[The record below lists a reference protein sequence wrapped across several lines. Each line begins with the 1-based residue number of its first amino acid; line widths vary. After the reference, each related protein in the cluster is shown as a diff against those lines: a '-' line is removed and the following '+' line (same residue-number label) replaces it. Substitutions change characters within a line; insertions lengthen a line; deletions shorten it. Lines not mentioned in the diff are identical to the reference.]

1 MGGLFRQYFQY
12 GYWKVRV
19 IQKHGAPAS
28 FRHLVPGTFVAIL
41 LLLTSMAFL
50 VPAAAMALAFLL
62 TAYAI
67 PLAAASVVTAAR
79 AEWRLLP
86 LFPPIFACYHFG
98 YGLGFLFGIWDFM
111 VRRRAA
117 GRFVALTR
125 S

>member
-1 MGGLFRQYFQY
+1 M
-12 GYWKVRV
+12 
-19 IQKHGAPAS
+19 
-28 FRHLVPGTFVAIL
+28 TFFFPVAAI
-41 LLLTSMAFL
+41 
-50 VPAAAMALAFLL
+50 ALAFLL

-98 YGLGFLFGIWDFM
+98 YGFGFLFGIWDFM